1 MNSSY
6 DSKMGNDYHDS
17 RFEVH
22 EEAKYTPAQTKKR
35 LERDPDFQ
43 DEMRNA
49 LHHLEKMPGLRAKV
63 YNQVGTMAQQ
73 WNDQKG

>member
-17 RFEVH
+17 RLEVH

-35 LERDPDFQ
+35 LERDPDF
-43 DEMRNA
+43 
-49 LHHLEKMPGLRAKV
+49 
-63 YNQVGTMAQQ
+63 
-73 WNDQKG
+73 